1 MFISNSV
8 EDKSRAY
15 ENLGRVY
22 ARNGKFQEAINV
34 WEQKLPLAT
43 NDIEKAWLFHEIGR
57 CYLEL
62 GHNEKACDY
71 GNKSL
76 DAAKAI
82 NDEIWQ
88 LNAIVL
94 IAQSEAKMGDIDNMI
109 SAIEHFEASLEMTK
123 KQSKYIFDLL

>member
-1 MFISNSV
+1 MQSKNYCSKIALNNYYFFYFLSNNV

-22 ARNGKFQEAINV
+22 ARNGKFKEAINV
-34 WEQKLPLAT
+34 WEEKLPLAS

-62 GHNEKACDY
+62 GNNEKACDY

-76 DAAKAI
+76 
-82 NDEIWQ
+82 N
-88 LNAIVL
+88 
-94 IAQSEAKMGDIDNMI
+94 AQSEAKMGDIDNMI
-109 SAIEHFEASLEMTK
+109 SAIEHFETSLEMTK
-123 KQSKYIFDLL
+123 KQSMCF

>member
-1 MFISNSV
+1 M
-8 EDKSRAY
+8 A
-15 ENLGRVY
+15 
-22 ARNGKFQEAINV
+22 A
-34 WEQKLPLAT
+34 

-88 LNAIVL
+88 LNATVL
-94 IAQSEAKMGDIDNMI
+94 IAQSEAKIGDIDNMI

-123 KQSKYIFDLL
+123 KQSKYIFNFSIITLKFHLCFNKMMLLPKMLLLKH